1 MSTLGIIAI
10 VIGCII
16 AAPFIIGAIAIVGGF
31 ICAIICSFIEVIRDI
46 FCL

>member
-16 AAPFIIGAIAIVGGF
+16 GAPFIISSLVIVGGF
-31 ICAIICSFIEVIRDI
+31 ICAIICSIIEAIEEI
-46 FCL
+46 F

>member
-16 AAPFIIGAIAIVGGF
+16 RAPFIIAAIALVGGF
-31 ICAIICSFIEVIRDI
+31 ICAIICSLIEAIKDI
-46 FCL
+46 FFL